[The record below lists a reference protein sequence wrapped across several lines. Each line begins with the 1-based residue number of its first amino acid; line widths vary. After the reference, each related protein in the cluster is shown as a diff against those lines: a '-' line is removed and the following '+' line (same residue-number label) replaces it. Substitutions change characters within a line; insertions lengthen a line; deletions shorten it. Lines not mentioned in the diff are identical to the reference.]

1 MNPSSQSYT
10 IAMPWY
16 ERTDFEELWAL
27 SADKDE
33 VPRDY
38 DRWHAEASRV
48 MRDHL
53 ARGVAIQFIRIRPV
67 EYLEWLADA
76 PNTASMRRTY
86 VEYLAAGVA
95 RQSEIIDA
103 A

>member
-1 MNPSSQSYT
+1 MNPSSQTYT

-16 ERTDFEELWAL
+16 DRTDFYELWAL
-27 SADKDE
+27 SADQHE

-48 MRDHL
+48 MREHL
-53 ARGVAIQFIRIRPV
+53 ARGLAIQFIRIRPA
-67 EYLEWLADA
+67 EYWEWLGSS

-95 RQSEIIDA
+95 CQSQSIVPA
-103 A
+103 